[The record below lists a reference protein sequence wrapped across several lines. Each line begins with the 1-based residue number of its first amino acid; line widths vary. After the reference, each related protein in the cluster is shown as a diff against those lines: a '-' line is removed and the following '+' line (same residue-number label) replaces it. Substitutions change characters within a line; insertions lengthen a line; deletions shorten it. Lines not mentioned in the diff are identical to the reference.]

1 MKIFRWI
8 KWCVGL
14 LLIVAIGTF
23 VWLAFKGYEMYDQA
37 LKEASL
43 EETVEKVRSKPNYTP
58 LNALPKT
65 YLDAV
70 IAVEDHRF
78 YKHGGID
85 PIAISRAVWNDIKA
99 MNLVEGGSTITQQL
113 AKNLFFTQKKEFTR
127 KFAEIFMAFKIEH
140 TYSKDEIL
148 ELYLNSIYFGSGCYD
163 VASASQSYF
172 GVEPAQMTPDQC
184 TLLAGIPNAPSVYDP
199 TVNPDLASQRQRQ
212 VLQLMV
218 KYEYLTAT
226 EAVDILAA

>member
-70 IAVEDHRF
+70 IAVEDHRV

-99 MNLVEGGSTITQQL
+99 MSLVEGGSTITQQL

-148 ELYLNSIYFGSGCYD
+148 ELYLNSIYFGNGYYCVGD
-163 VASASQSYF
+163 ACEGYF
-172 GVEPAQMTPDQC
+172 GKTPREMTDSEC
-184 TLLAGIPNAPSVYDP
+184 TMLAGIPNAPSVYAP
-199 TVNPDLASQRQRQ
+199 TVNPGLAKQRQKQ
-212 VLQLMV
+212 VIKQMV
-218 KYEYLTAT
+218 ERGYLTG
-226 EAVDILAA
+226 EKAAAIAG

>member
-99 MNLVEGGSTITQQL
+99 MSLVEGGSTITQQL

-148 ELYLNSIYFGSGCYD
+148 ELYLNSI
-163 VASASQSYF
+163 
-172 GVEPAQMTPDQC
+172 
-184 TLLAGIPNAPSVYDP
+184 
-199 TVNPDLASQRQRQ
+199 
-212 VLQLMV
+212 
-218 KYEYLTAT
+218 
-226 EAVDILAA
+226 

>member
-99 MNLVEGGSTITQQL
+99 MSLVEGGSTITQQL
-113 AKNLFFTQKKEFTR
+113 AKNLFLRNKRSLPANLR
-127 KFAEIFMAFKIEH
+127 KFLWRLK
-140 TYSKDEIL
+140 
-148 ELYLNSIYFGSGCYD
+148 
-163 VASASQSYF
+163 
-172 GVEPAQMTPDQC
+172 
-184 TLLAGIPNAPSVYDP
+184 
-199 TVNPDLASQRQRQ
+199 
-212 VLQLMV
+212 
-218 KYEYLTAT
+218 
-226 EAVDILAA
+226 